1 MGMTLRHRIRQDQRM
16 CPAHRNND
24 VARDPNGADD
34 PASPVRRPTTAR
46 DGAGATPAHGTP
58 PADGTA
64 STAARV
70 AALLSAFRPGDEA
83 LGVSELARRTGVP
96 KSTTHR
102 LTAHLAD
109 EGLLEP
115 AGRGRLRLALKLF
128 EIGQLAVA
136 QRGLVDAA
144 RPYLADLREATRN
157 TAHLAVLEGTEVV
170 YLDILRGPDAPTLP
184 SRVGGRFPA
193 HATSVGKAILAF
205 SAESVV
211 DDVITAG
218 LSRISPRTVTAP
230 GLFRSQLAT
239 IARDSIAYDREE
251 SGVGVVCAGAP
262 LLGSDGTAVGAL
274 SLSGW
279 TNRMRLDRVAPAVRT
294 AALTLSR
301 LLP

>member
-1 MGMTLRHRIRQDQRM
+1 M
-16 CPAHRNND
+16 CPAHRNN
-24 VARDPNGADD
+24 AAPNNAAANNATRDNAASSGAD
-34 PASPVRRPTTAR
+34 
-46 DGAGATPAHGTP
+46 GA
-58 PADGTA
+58 ADGVA

-70 AALLSAFRPGDEA
+70 AALLSAFRAGDDA

-102 LTAHLAD
+102 LAAHLTD
-109 EGLLEP
+109 QGLLEP

-128 EIGQLAVA
+128 EIGQLAAA

-205 SAESVV
+205 SSQSVV
-211 DDVITAG
+211 DGVVTAG
-218 LSRISPRTVTAP
+218 LPRISPRTVTAP
-230 GLFRSQLAT
+230 GLFRTQLAT
-239 IARDSIAYDREE
+239 IARDGIAYDREE

-262 LLGSDGTAVGAL
+262 LVGSDGTAVAAL